1 MCVILTYWWARYT
14 HSYLYTFAH
23 RLGNLDSKRIF
34 QCHHMRRCVHT
45 WHLHICHVL
54 RNKIYMHWMVNHFS
68 PQIQAI
74 KRQFR
79 LVRPQRIPLW
89 WLILHVNVWRSHG
102 LRRYTLKMFCGLIN
116 FPLVELIL
124 KRLFNLHYN
133 SSYTALYT
141 IVYYTVLL
149 QHQIHLL
156 SLKDPFTIEVLIA
169 IPV

>member
-1 MCVILTYWWARYT
+1 MCVILTYRWARYT
-14 HSYLYTFAH
+14 HSYLYTFVH
-23 RLGNLDSKRIF
+23 RLGNLDSRRIF

-74 KRQFR
+74 KRQSR

-116 FPLVELIL
+116 FPVVELIL
-124 KRLFNLHYN
+124 KRLYSTCTTTPVILH
-133 SSYTALYT
+133 STQWFT
-141 IVYYTVLL
+141 IWCYYSIKFTYFHLK
-149 QHQIHLL
+149 IHLR
-156 SLKDPFTIEVLIA
+156 
-169 IPV
+169 